1 MKFKIDKYLLKK
13 TEELAFITVKK
24 DGDFHL
30 DGYEIPKDGLNV
42 PIKNEVLVKGIKEK
56 TAQDGL
62 NSMSIADAMIYILG
76 IDPEFRYNDEYK
88 KFLNALERKV
98 NFDVRAYAG
107 YMSRKY
113 FELGEPTDSLIYI
126 KALITLY
133 PDDIEGLYNYAIVCQ
148 EVATSYQ
155 KDGDA
160 KGMNAFLLEAGEK
173 LEKIINMDENFALA
187 YYHLGYHYYNQSQY
201 IKAKVIWEEAMKLG
215 LDEDIIAEIQE
226 NIGKM
231 DYRVQYEEGYTLVF
245 QGKFEEGLD
254 KLLPLEEEYGDWW
267 NLLFIICI
275 AYKNMGEMDKAIL
288 YFEKILIIK
297 PKQVDTLVEL
307 ALCEA
312 SSFNMDRAVEL
323 LEQAAKIKEDP
334 EILCNLGMAYLN
346 TGSIDDAIYYIER
359 AYELNPEDEIT
370 ISCMRELDNYRVN

>member
-24 DGDFHL
+24 EGEFHF
-30 DGYEIPKDGLNV
+30 DGYEIPKEGLNV

-62 NSMSIADAMIYILG
+62 NSISIADAMIYIIG

-88 KFLNALERKV
+88 KFLTALEKKV
-98 NFDVRAYAG
+98 NFNVRSYAG

-113 FELGEPTDSLIYI
+113 FELGETTDSLIYI
-126 KALITLY
+126 KALVTLY

-201 IKAKVIWEEAMKLG
+201 IKAKVIWEEAIKHG

-231 DYRVQYEEGYTLVF
+231 DYKVQYEEGYSLVF

-254 KLLPLEEEYGDWW
+254 KLLPLEEQYGDWW
-267 NLLFIICI
+267 NLLFIIGI
-275 AYKNMGEMDKAIL
+275 AYKNMGEMDRAIH
-288 YFEKILIIK
+288 YFDKILIIK
-297 PKQVDTLVEL
+297 PNQVDTLVEL

-312 SSFNMDRAVEL
+312 SSFNMERAVEL

-346 TGSIDDAIYYIER
+346 NGDLDDAVYYIER
-359 AYELNPEDEIT
+359 AYELDPQDEIT
-370 ISCMRELDNYRVN
+370 IACLRELDK